1 MKSCTFF
8 GHRLIDRDI
17 TAELSAILKMLIT
30 EDGVRRFYVG
40 NSGAF
45 DAAVISALELL
56 KTEHDIEINVVL
68 AYMPKE
74 LCPNGL
80 LPEGIE
86 AVPPRFALDYRNNYM
101 LNKSDVVVC
110 YVTADFGGAAKFVK
124 LALRRGK
131 RVINLAL

>member
-17 TAELSAILKMLIT
+17 SEELSATIERLIT
-30 EDGVRRFYVG
+30 EDDVRRFYVG
-40 NSGAF
+40 NSGGF
-45 DAAVISALELL
+45 DVTALSVLEAL
-56 KTEHDIEINVVL
+56 KDKHDIEINTVL

-74 LCPNGL
+74 PCANGL
-80 LPEGIE
+80 LPDGIE

-101 LNKSDVVVC
+101 LSKSDVVVC
-110 YVTADFGGAAKFVK
+110 YVTTDFGGAAKFVK
-124 LALRRGK
+124 LAFRRGK

>member
-17 TAELSAILKMLIT
+17 KGELSATLERLIT
-30 EDGVRRFYVG
+30 EGDVRRFYVG
-40 NSGAF
+40 NSGGF
-45 DAAVISALELL
+45 DAAALSVLEAL
-56 KTEHDIEINVVL
+56 KAKYDIEINAVL

-74 LCPNGL
+74 PCPNGL
-80 LPEGIE
+80 LPDGIE

-124 LALRRGK
+124 LAFRRGK

>member
-17 TAELSAILKMLIT
+17 KGELSATLERLII
-30 EDGVRRFYVG
+30 EDDVRRFYVG
-40 NSGAF
+40 NSGGF
-45 DAAVISALELL
+45 DGAALSVLELL
-56 KTEHDIEINVVL
+56 KSKYDIEINVVS

-74 LCPNGL
+74 PCPNGL
-80 LPEGIE
+80 LPDGIE
-86 AVPPRFALDYRNNYM
+86 AVPPRFAIDYRNNYM

-110 YVTADFGGAAKFVK
+110 YVTTDFGGAAKFAK
-124 LALRRGK
+124 SALRRGK